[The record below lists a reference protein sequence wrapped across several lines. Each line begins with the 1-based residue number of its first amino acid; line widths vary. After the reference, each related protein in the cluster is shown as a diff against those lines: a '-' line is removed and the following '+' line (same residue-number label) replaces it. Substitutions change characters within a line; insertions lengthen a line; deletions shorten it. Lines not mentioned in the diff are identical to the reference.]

1 VALQGTIDAFPLTDV
16 LQLLS
21 SSARSGW
28 LLVQGDRGRAALH
41 IDQGAVVGGLGG
53 VAAPTSAAQ
62 LVTEVLR
69 FVEGSFVFGAEDP
82 PAGEQVVVEPLD
94 IMSCIAAA
102 EEFLGRWQG
111 LDAVVPSGAHRVE
124 LPEELVEESVVLTR
138 VEWPLLVAAGHG
150 MTVRDTGAWLGLSEL
165 DCAASIAALVAR
177 GLLRVV
183 EPAPFDP
190 VPGPATSFEPVAGF
204 EPVSGFEPVAAYE
217 PVGGFEPATGFE
229 PASGFEPATGFE
241 PVGASDPGAPAPAF
255 AHDTPDA
262 DFPDRF
268 PIDDLMGTPEAD
280 VFAEPPVAPATEE
293 PTDELLRQMSR
304 LSPKAAE
311 AIAAALGAAP
321 AASVPPATPST
332 LLEEPHARDNDGP
345 ITFSGSF

>member
-102 EEFLGRWQG
+102 DELLGRWRN
-111 LDAVVPSGAHRVE
+111 LDAVVPSGAHRIE
-124 LPEELVEESVVLTR
+124 LPEDLAEESVVLTR

-183 EPAPFDP
+183 EPAPFDA
-190 VPGPATSFEPVAGF
+190 VPESAASFEPVA
-204 EPVSGFEPVAAYE
+204 
-217 PVGGFEPATGFE
+217 GFEPATGFE
-229 PASGFEPATGFE
+229 PAASFEPATGFE
-241 PVGASDPGAPAPAF
+241 PVGASDPGAPAPAPAF
-255 AHDTPDA
+255 AHEAPDA

-280 VFAEPPVAPATEE
+280 VFAEPPAAPATEE
-293 PTDELLRQMSR
+293 PADEVLRQMSR

-321 AASVPPATPST
+321 AASVPPAAPST

>member
-1 VALQGTIDAFPLTDV
+1 MALQGTIDAFPLTDV

-82 PAGEQVVVEPLD
+82 PAGEQVMVEPLD

-102 EEFLGRWQG
+102 EEFLGHWRG
-111 LDAVVPSGAHRVE
+111 LDAVVPSGAHRLE
-124 LPEELVEESVVLTR
+124 LPEELAEESIVLTR
-138 VEWPLLVAAGHG
+138 TEWPLLVAAGHG
-150 MTVRDTGAWLGLSEL
+150 MTVQDTGAWLGLSEF
-165 DCAASIAALVAR
+165 DCAASIAALVER

-183 EPAPFDP
+183 QPAPLDA
-190 VPGPATSFEPVAGF
+190 VPGPATSFEPIAGF
-204 EPVSGFEPVAAYE
+204 EPAASFEPVVAFE
-217 PVGGFEPATGFE
+217 PVSP
-229 PASGFEPATGFE
+229 FE
-241 PVGASDPGAPAPAF
+241 PVGASDPVATAPAPAF
-255 AHDTPDA
+255 ANEAPDV
-262 DFPDRF
+262 DFPDHF

-280 VFAEPPVAPATEE
+280 VFAEPPATPAPEE
-293 PTDELLRQMSR
+293 PADEVLRQMSR

-321 AASVPPATPST
+321 AASVPPAAPST
-332 LLEEPHARDNDGP
+332 LLEEPAARDNDGP